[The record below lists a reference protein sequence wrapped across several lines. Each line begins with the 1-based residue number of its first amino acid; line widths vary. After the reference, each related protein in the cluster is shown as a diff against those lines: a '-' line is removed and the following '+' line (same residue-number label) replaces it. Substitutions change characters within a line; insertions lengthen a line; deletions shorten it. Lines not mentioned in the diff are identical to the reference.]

1 LAQKPNEKQIT
12 FYIDEMERD
21 QFQRLCKTFNLSAA
35 NVLRQWVWTAI
46 KEGSINLEQAESN
59 TAKPVAT
66 TSNIDDSVMKNILV
80 RLDQIEKQTTYL
92 NENQMEFIKD
102 EVLGDSMGT
111 LRNRIG
117 VVENQLQEL
126 GGNIARK

>member
-1 LAQKPNEKQIT
+1 MAQKPNEKQIT

-80 RLDQIEKQTTYL
+80 RLDQIEKQTAKVKKKGY
-92 NENQMEFIKD
+92 KY
-102 EVLGDSMGT
+102 
-111 LRNRIG
+111 
-117 VVENQLQEL
+117 
-126 GGNIARK
+126 

>member
-1 LAQKPNEKQIT
+1 
-12 FYIDEMERD
+12 M
-21 QFQRLCKTFNLSAA
+21 
-35 NVLRQWVWTAI
+35 LRQWV
-46 KEGSINLEQAESN
+46 EHSLRSGSIDIQTAHRIESKPITSPTN
-59 TAKPVAT
+59 TDKT
-66 TSNIDDSVMKNILV
+66 IIQNILS
-80 RLDQIEKQTTYL
+80 RLDEIERQTAYL

-126 GGNIARK
+126 GGNIASK

>member
-1 LAQKPNEKQIT
+1 MAQKPNEKQIT

-21 QFQRLCKTFNLSAA
+21 QFQRLCKTMNLSAA

-46 KEGSINLEQAESN
+46 KEGSIELQGAAQS
-59 TAKPVAT
+59 TTKAVPT
-66 TSNIDDSVMKNILV
+66 TSNFDDQVIKNMLV
-80 RLDQIEKQTTYL
+80 RLDQIEKQTAYL

-102 EVLGDSMGT
+102 EVLGSNMGT

-117 VVENQLQEL
+117 VVEHQVQEL
-126 GGNIARK
+126 GGNITQ

>member
-1 LAQKPNEKQIT
+1 MNV
-12 FYIDEMERD
+12 
-21 QFQRLCKTFNLSAA
+21 SAA

-46 KEGSINLEQAESN
+46 KEGSIELQG
-59 TAKPVAT
+59 TAQGKTKAVPT
-66 TSNIDDSVMKNILV
+66 TSNFDDQVIKNMLV
-80 RLDQIEKQTTYL
+80 RLDQIEKQTAYL

-117 VVENQLQEL
+117 VVENQLQDL

>member
-1 LAQKPNEKQIT
+1 
-12 FYIDEMERD
+12 MERD